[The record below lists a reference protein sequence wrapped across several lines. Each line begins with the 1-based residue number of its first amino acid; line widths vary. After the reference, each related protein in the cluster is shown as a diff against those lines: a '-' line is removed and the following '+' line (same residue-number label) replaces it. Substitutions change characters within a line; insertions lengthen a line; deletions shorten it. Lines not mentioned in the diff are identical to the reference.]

1 MVSLSACRVY
11 KSIIGN
17 RFFYR
22 ITNAA
27 HGQEKHLA
35 KSVLRV
41 SAIADHLGYLWCFR
55 LPSMESWKWPKHCDV
70 CKSFKLTKRKKARPT
85 GFGYSGSQGLFLKYR
100 IHNLLSQERYEL
112 FRSSQKLWG
121 FDFKNVTTLR
131 YIGSLMEQD
140 RVHQYSTNPWAEI
153 TRREPQSI
161 SEVHSWTK

>member
-1 MVSLSACRVY
+1 MSTGSGETFSQIRVAGLRHRWPSWLSLVFSSTLY
-11 KSIIGN
+11 GK
-17 RFFYR
+17 
-22 ITNAA
+22 
-27 HGQEKHLA
+27 L
-35 KSVLRV
+35 
-41 SAIADHLGYLWCFR
+41 
-55 LPSMESWKWPKHCDV
+55 KWPKHCDV